1 MLIESQEGF
10 CSQGHGTEGRYLGL
24 PDPFGSLETAKVVI
38 LPIPFDQTT
47 TYTQGADLGPA
58 ALIEASRNMET
69 YDIETGKE
77 TYRMGIHTAEA
88 VIAQNSEAMVTQT
101 KNQALAFLKQG
112 KMVVGLGGE
121 HAITPPLVAA
131 YAELHNDFCVLQFDA
146 HADLVP
152 AYEGNP
158 LSHASAMSRVNEID
172 QVSHIVS
179 VGIRSMSAEE
189 LPFINAPNTFFAHL
203 IQEDDAWMDQVVKQL
218 SDKVYITFD
227 LDAFD
232 AALMPSTGTPEPGGL
247 SWRQVTK
254 ILKKVAESK
263 QIIGFDVMEL
273 CPIEAMKSPDYLAA
287 KLIYK
292 ILSYLKD

>member
-10 CSQGHGTEGRYLGL
+10 CSQGHGAEGRYLGL
-24 PDPFGSLETAKVVI
+24 PDPFGALETARVVI

-77 TYRMGIHTAEA
+77 TYRMGIHTADPILA
-88 VIAQNSEAMVTQT
+88 KDSETMVSET

-121 HAITPPLVAA
+121 HAITPPLIAA
-131 YAELHNDFCVLQFDA
+131 YAELHENFCVLQFDA

-158 LSHASAMSRVNEID
+158 LSHASAMSRVNEIP

-189 LPFINAPNTFFAHL
+189 LPFIDAPNTFFAHK
-203 IQEDDAWMDQVVKQL
+203 IQEDDAWMDQVIKQL
-218 SDKVYITFD
+218 SNKVYITFD

-254 ILKKVAESK
+254 LLKKVAESK

-273 CPIEAMKSPDYLAA
+273 CPIATMKSPDYLAA
-287 KLIYK
+287 KLVYK